1 MANLTQFGNDLY
13 TGKRSYDFVGKYRL
27 WYMIAIVGMAISI
40 VIPIVN
46 GFNFGI
52 EFRGGS
58 QFQITEAANPEQQPA
73 IDAVQS
79 VAFRQA
85 ANVDQLGV
93 IPLVDVKAQYAPFI
107 PELKERFAEVLESG
121 RFIFGPE
128 VEAFERESAAYLGVP
143 HAIGVANAP

>member
-52 EFRGGS
+52 EFLAFDARTATTPGL
-58 QFQITEAANPEQQPA
+58 ALPA
-73 IDAVQS
+73 S
-79 VAFRQA
+79 LR
-85 ANVDQLGV
+85 
-93 IPLVDVKAQYAPFI
+93 P
-107 PELKERFAEVLESG
+107 RAEV
-121 RFIFGPE
+121 GP
-128 VEAFERESAAYLGVP
+128 
-143 HAIGVANAP
+143 